1 MDYPK
6 SDPTIGLVGGKFSD
20 GDPAGGI
27 PASRDPA
34 AWANLTTDELLNI
47 LTAFGVTPDEAN
59 NHQLIDALL
68 ANFAGIGGNATQLF
82 RALTAAQ
89 FDSSSQVAT
98 TEFVKRALGNYSGR
112 QDLAATTTLTAAA
125 LGNFI
130 RVAADAP
137 FTVTL
142 PLVSQSPAGSRLEFG
157 NQGVASITIARQGAD
172 PLNYSDG
179 ASIGASF
186 LLYPGDT
193 IILES
198 SWSAWFMCGGSRA
211 LGNASGQFG
220 ASLST
225 SPSNGYQKL
234 PSGIILQVGVSA
246 APASSGAAVPITF
259 PLAFPVVCSGLFL
272 LQTYDST
279 TPASAWADTITQ
291 TGANLRGSIAGN
303 IIYWF
308 AIGR

>member
-1 MDYPK
+1 MER
-6 SDPTIGLVGGKFSD
+6 IGTQDGLFSP
-20 GDPAGGI
+20 GNPANNTKGTVVT
-27 PASRDPA
+27 D
-34 AWANLTTDELLNI
+34 AWLNGVQEELANI
-47 LTAFGVTPDEAN
+47 LEGLGVTLNPADRG
-59 NHQLIDALL
+59 QLIDALL

-98 TEFVKRALGNYSGR
+98 TEFVERALGNYSGR
-112 QDLAATTTLTAAA
+112 LDLSATTTLTAAA

-193 IILES
+193 IILEAS
-198 SWSAWFMCGGSRA
+198 GAAWFMCGGSRA

-220 ASLST
+220 ASLS
-225 SPSNGYQKL
+225 SNGYQKL
-234 PSGIILQVGVSA
+234 PSGIILQFGVSVSS
-246 APASSGAAVPITF
+246 ASSGAAVPITF
-259 PLAFPVVCSGLFL
+259 PLAFPVGCSGLFA
-272 LQTYDST
+272 LQTYAST
-279 TPASAWADTITQ
+279 TPASAWADAITQ
-291 TGANLRGSIAGN
+291 TGANLRGSIVSN
-303 IIYWF
+303 SIYWF